1 MPAKHNRD
9 KPGSTTTITTPTI
22 ISRQPSNARHVLS
35 QIPFGVILQ
44 YLWKNLAI
52 NPRLR
57 GAAQSTGIPSTLD
70 STSTR
75 DYPAMA
81 AAGTKAVGSA
91 AWIAAEKENVA
102 RLLEQE
108 MEEVEYPVRHEMDWL
123 NEHMAEIFSTNQLW
137 VAAIFLWSLDLV
149 C

>member
-1 MPAKHNRD
+1 
-9 KPGSTTTITTPTI
+9 
-22 ISRQPSNARHVLS
+22 
-35 QIPFGVILQ
+35 
-44 YLWKNLAI
+44 
-52 NPRLR
+52 
-57 GAAQSTGIPSTLD
+57 
-70 STSTR
+70 
-75 DYPAMA
+75 MA

-123 NEHMAEIFSTNQLW
+123 NEHMAEIFSTNQLC